1 MSFSYPL
8 GFLILLFIPVLIILY
23 ILKNKFTEQTV
34 SSTFLWKLSEK
45 FLKRK
50 RPISKIYGI
59 LSLILQCLVVAVIAI
74 MVSGPAIR
82 LPNQARD
89 FCFIIDSSGSM
100 GMKNGDKTRYDM
112 AKDEI
117 CDIIDSSVE
126 GSTFTLISCEDKTN
140 VVYEGITNKTS
151 AQSQLRALSISSID
165 SNCVDALP
173 LAQSYFDN
181 NKSLSIYLATDKEYT
196 TNPLINLIKVNSNS
210 HNYALENITYDV
222 SVRKLTLSGNVKTY
236 NITGDVKISL
246 YVDDEFKAET
256 TITTNA
262 NNENNFN
269 FSEITIGETYDS
281 IKVVI
286 DTADDLSYDNEY
298 IIYNLVQEKYNKVL
312 LVSDNPL
319 YLENML
325 NALGSLDLTVISE
338 KDYYPTQYGGYG
350 LYIFD
355 CYNPNELPKDGSVW
369 LINVEGV
376 MNNYGFN
383 YQDSLD
389 FGNVGRELELNE
401 RSNPVLSSI
410 KDGLIDETLYITQ
423 YQKYGLYNNFDT
435 ILSCEGN
442 PVLFVGTT
450 NSGNREVVFGFDLHN
465 SNLPLSMNYITLIRN
480 LINYSF
486 PTILDTTSYV
496 AGDSLMVNVLAGC
509 SSIEII
515 APNGSSMYLDTTG
528 AIAQYILNESGSY
541 TVNVTING
549 KVNKF
554 LIYSAYPESESNII
568 SQPETTNLS
577 ISGTPEAHYGDGI
590 YKSLVYLFIALGV
603 IFIADWVV
611 YCREQYKLR

>member
-126 GSTFTLISCEDKTN
+126 GSTYTLISCEDKAN

-181 NKSLSIYLATDKEYT
+181 NKSLSIYLATDKEYI

-262 NNENNFN
+262 NNENIFN

-281 IKVVI
+281 IKVVLMI
-286 DTADDLSYDNEY
+286 
-298 IIYNLVQEKYNKVL
+298 
-312 LVSDNPL
+312 
-319 YLENML
+319 
-325 NALGSLDLTVISE
+325 
-338 KDYYPTQYGGYG
+338 
-350 LYIFD
+350 
-355 CYNPNELPKDGSVW
+355 
-369 LINVEGV
+369 
-376 MNNYGFN
+376 MN
-383 YQDSLD
+383 
-389 FGNVGRELELNE
+389 
-401 RSNPVLSSI
+401 
-410 KDGLIDETLYITQ
+410 T
-423 YQKYGLYNNFDT
+423 
-435 ILSCEGN
+435 
-442 PVLFVGTT
+442 
-450 NSGNREVVFGFDLHN
+450 
-465 SNLPLSMNYITLIRN
+465 
-480 LINYSF
+480 
-486 PTILDTTSYV
+486 
-496 AGDSLMVNVLAGC
+496 
-509 SSIEII
+509 
-515 APNGSSMYLDTTG
+515 
-528 AIAQYILNESGSY
+528 
-541 TVNVTING
+541 
-549 KVNKF
+549 
-554 LIYSAYPESESNII
+554 
-568 SQPETTNLS
+568 
-577 ISGTPEAHYGDGI
+577 
-590 YKSLVYLFIALGV
+590 
-603 IFIADWVV
+603 
-611 YCREQYKLR
+611 

>member
-59 LSLILQCLVVAVIAI
+59 LSLILQCLVVAVIAL
-74 MVSGPAIR
+74 MVSGPTIK

-100 GMKNGDKTRYDM
+100 GMKNGDKTRYDI

-126 GSTFTLISCEDKTN
+126 GSTFTLISCEDKAN

-151 AQSQLRALSISSID
+151 AQSQLRALTISSID
-165 SNCVDALP
+165 SKCVDALP
-173 LAQSYFDN
+173 LAQNYFDN
-181 NKSLSIYLATDKEYT
+181 NKSLAIYLASDKEYS
-196 TNPLINLIKVNSNS
+196 TNPLINLITVNSS
-210 HNYALENITYDV
+210 SQNYALENIEYNV
-222 SVRKLTLSGNVKTY
+222 SVRKLTLTGNVKSY
-236 NITGDVKISL
+236 NITGEVKLNL
-246 YVDDEFKAET
+246 YVDEELKAQT
-256 TITTNA
+256 TITTNNA
-262 NNENNFN
+262 SENAFT
-269 FSEITIGETYDS
+269 FSEITIADNYNS

-286 DTADDLSYDNEY
+286 DTKDDLSYDNEY
-298 IIYNLVQEKYNKVL
+298 IIYNLVQQKYNKTL

-325 NALGSLDLTVISE
+325 NALGSLDLTVIS
-338 KDYYPTQYGGYG
+338 KDDYYPSQYGGYG

-369 LINVEGV
+369 LINVDGV

-389 FGNVGRELELNE
+389 FGNVGRELKLNE
-401 RSNPVLSSI
+401 RNNPVLTAI
-410 KDGLIDETLYITQ
+410 KEGLIEETLYITQ

-435 ILSCEGN
+435 ILTCEGN

-480 LINYSF
+480 LVEYSF
-486 PTILDTTSYV
+486 PTILDNTRYV

-509 SSIEII
+509 SSIEIVSPSGI
-515 APNGSSMYLDTTG
+515 SRYVDTAG
-528 AIAQYILNESGSY
+528 AIAQYNLNEAGSY
-541 TVNVTING
+541 TINVTING
-549 KVNKF
+549 KLNKF
-554 LIYSAYPESESNII
+554 LIYASYPESESNII
-568 SQPETTNLS
+568 SLPETTSLS
-577 ISGTPEAHYGDGI
+577 ISGEPEAHYGDGI
-590 YKSLVYLFIALGV
+590 YKSLVYLFIALGI